1 LVPLGLFRNRFGQ
14 LLHQSRMVGH
24 DFLTGYA
31 GGYGAYNAPTLR
43 MMERAQEF
51 SGAWRS
57 SGFLNALPKLRLN
70 TLHSEIIGDIRGGF
84 DAAAKVGSV
93 GGWSGFAAGIGAPM
107 IAGSI
112 AFSGLANIFRGRY
125 GRGLLQLMGGAA
137 LTYGLYSAYNKT
149 NAYLSNTTDPAIP
162 RNNYDIPA
170 FLRRGTKAQVQQ
182 TLGAVHAA
190 QGGAATAESHVM
202 PTGSSDPEVARVSL
216 FAFKRFI

>member
-1 LVPLGLFRNRFGQ
+1 MVPLGLFRNRFGH
-14 LLHQSRMVGH
+14 LLHQARMAGH

-31 GGYGAYNAPTLR
+31 GGYGAYNSPTLR

-51 SGAWRS
+51 RDAWRS
-57 SGFLNALPKLRLN
+57 SGFLQALPKLRLN

-84 DAAAKVGSV
+84 DAALRAGSV
-93 GGWSGFAAGIGAPM
+93 GGWAGFAAGIGAPM
-107 IAGSI
+107 IAGSV
-112 AFSGLANIFRGRY
+112 AFSGLVNIFRGRY

-137 LTYGLYSAYNKT
+137 LTYGLYSAYNRT

-162 RNNYDIPA
+162 RDNYDIPA
-170 FLRRGTKAQVQQ
+170 FLRRGTRAQVQQ
-182 TLGAVHAA
+182 TLGAVHEA

-202 PTGSSDPEVARVSL
+202 PTGSANPEVARASL